1 MTRVKVTLREPT
13 PEERRA
19 LERLASS
26 DTAQARFAA
35 ARGVRLPTEVRGV
48 PEPDRA
54 VVEGAEVVGVERT
67 SVRDLA
73 GDLSSRRRGDV
84 LLEQASPLRMGTKAA
99 SSPSSTARNSH
110 RPRRQG
116 TCRMNHLDR
125 KPRAIGGLHAA
136 AEAGFTNRSGG
147 ARECAG
153 AVGPTRKAVACSFR
167 AV

>member
-54 VVEGAEVVGVERT
+54 VVEGAAELSVEGTTLRDVGEGLSRGRGGDGLLEPAPP
-67 SVRDLA
+67 SVRLGPTPSPSA
-73 GDLSSRRRGDV
+73 PPPPGRRRRGV
-84 LLEQASPLRMGTKAA
+84 AA
-99 SSPSSTARNSH
+99 VPGV
-110 RPRRQG
+110 RR
-116 TCRMNHLDR
+116 L
-125 KPRAIGGLHAA
+125 
-136 AEAGFTNRSGG
+136 AG
-147 ARECAG
+147 
-153 AVGPTRKAVACSFR
+153 
-167 AV
+167 